1 MQRRH
6 DPGLTR
12 NIGRAGDARP
22 WRRKAQD
29 AAAPVERDPVGE
41 AGVTLGDR
49 ADLAHLLFDLGPE
62 ILPNPLLGFGH
73 GIGSRW
79 AMSHREPA
87 MRRSPLTRTTLM
99 LVKSGK
105 RRSVPGA
112 SWRTS
117 QR

>member
-1 MQRRH
+1 PCCCQPAGVR
-6 DPGLTR
+6 
-12 NIGRAGDARP
+12 RAGDAGP
-22 WRRKAQD
+22 WRKKAQD
-29 AAAPVERDPVGE
+29 GAATVERGPVAE
-41 AGVTLGDR
+41 AGMTLGHC
-49 ADLAHLLFDLGPE
+49 ADLAHILVDLGPE
-62 ILPNPLLGFGH
+62 ILPNPLLRFGH
-73 GIGSRW
+73 GTGARW
-79 AMSHREPA
+79 ATSQREPA